1 MPLVGWSHS
10 QAIASLVDAHLVTQ
24 IRNRDAIVRSG
35 LDANHFTAIDSETV
49 ARFVWRL
56 GKMVRGGAGKGWTTI
71 TALSAVSYRHFEYV
85 VWKAFGPRLRRGEFD
100 LVHRITPLS
109 PTIPS
114 LLATKCRKANVPF
127 IVGPLNGG
135 VPWPK
140 GFDSARRREREWL
153 SYVRAA
159 HRLLPGYHSTRRD
172 ASAILIGSRSTWDQM
187 CSRYHHKCVYI
198 PENAIDPQ
206 RFREPIDRSV
216 TLPLKVAF
224 VGRLVPYKG
233 ADILLEAAAP
243 LVREGKVVID
253 IIGDGPER
261 QRLLSI
267 ARRQGI
273 DQGVRFA
280 GWIKHEKLQQRLKHL
295 DVLGFPSIRE
305 FGGGVVLE
313 AMAMGLVPIVV
324 DYGGPGEIVTER
336 TGFAVPMASR
346 AEIIGRFRRAL
357 GTLVGDPSVI
367 RPMGKLSRER
377 VFHHFTW
384 EAKARQVLEVYKWV
398 LNCRKSK
405 PDFGMPLPDLPS
417 RANIRATASIAG

>member
-1 MPLVGWSHS
+1 MPLEGWSHS
-10 QAIASLVDAHLVTQ
+10 QAIASLVDVHLVTQ
-24 IRNRDAIVRSG
+24 VRNRESILRSG
-35 LDANHFTAIDSETV
+35 LDPSRFTSIDSEAV
-49 ARFVWRL
+49 ARLVWRL
-56 GKMVRGGAGKGWTTI
+56 GKVIRGGAGKGWTTI
-71 TALSAVSYRHFEYV
+71 TALSAVSYRNFEHL
-85 VWKAFGPRLRRGEFD
+85 VWKAYGPRLRRGEFD

-114 LLATKCRKANVPF
+114 LFAAKCTKAAVPF
-127 IVGPLNGG
+127 IIGPLNGG

-140 GFDSARRREREWL
+140 AFDSARRREREWL
-153 SYVRAA
+153 SYVRSA
-159 HRLLPGYHSTRRD
+159 HKLLPGYRSTRRD
-172 ASAILIGSRSTWDQM
+172 ASAILIGSQSTWDQM
-187 CSRYHHKCVYI
+187 PSCYHHKCVYI

-206 RFREPIDRSV
+206 RFRQPIDRPV

-233 ADILLEAAAP
+233 ADMLLEAAAP
-243 LVREGKVVID
+243 LVRQGKVVID

-261 QRLLSI
+261 QRLVSI
-267 ARRQGI
+267 AKRQGMN
-273 DQGVRFA
+273 QGVIFA
-280 GWIKHEKLQQRLKHL
+280 GWIKHELLQHRLRQS

-336 TGFAVPMASR
+336 TGFAVPMAQR
-346 AEIIGRFRRAL
+346 VAIIREFRRVLAAL
-357 GTLVGDPSVI
+357 VDDPEMI

-384 EAKARQVLEVYKWV
+384 ETKARQVLEVYKWV
-398 LNCRKSK
+398 LGRRKAK
-405 PDFGMPLPDLPS
+405 PDFGMPLPDLLS
-417 RANIRATASIAG
+417 RAAIRATANIAG